1 MPNVSRIAPA
11 FAKTRPLVYLVI
23 FITEE
28 RNTEETSLEPEPDE
42 VEVLLILA

>member
-1 MPNVSRIAPA
+1 MPNVSRIALA

-28 RNTEETSLEPEPDE
+28 SNTEETSREPEPD
-42 VEVLLILA
+42 VVVVLTTLA